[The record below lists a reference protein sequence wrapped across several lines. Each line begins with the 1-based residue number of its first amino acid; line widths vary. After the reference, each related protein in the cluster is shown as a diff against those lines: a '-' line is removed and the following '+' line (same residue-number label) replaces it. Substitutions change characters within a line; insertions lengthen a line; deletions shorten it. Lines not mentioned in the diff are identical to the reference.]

1 MNEHGKIRPRHW
13 IAAHRWLAAGVILYA
28 ACLGYV
34 LTTVGFGAEDSVRQ
48 YIAQVS
54 GQASREPIP
63 ELPTLHTVQWPDV
76 AMRRD
81 PFQPVARESTAAA
94 QKR

>member
-1 MNEHGKIRPRHW
+1 MNERGKIRPRHW
-13 IAAHRWLAAGVILYA
+13 IAAHRWLAAAVILYG

-34 LTTVGFGAEDSVRQ
+34 LTTVGFGAEDAVRQ

-54 GQASREPIP
+54 GQTLHEPIP
-63 ELPTLHTVQWPDV
+63 DLPTLHALQWPDV

-81 PFQPVARESTAAA
+81 PFQPVVRKATPAA